1 MSPPRQALILVASPQ
16 AHKSVSHSLG
26 TTLSLELSK
35 RSVAAPLA
43 YVSFPKQ
50 SAPSIAALHTLMD
63 ASDIL
68 VFLFPLTLDQPPACL
83 VKVLEDYAWH
93 RKNTAT
99 PRSQAV
105 AAVCHSRFPE
115 AHQNDPALD
124 ILRRF
129 AELEGLGWLG
139 GLALGGSGALAA
151 GKPLSASS
159 FAGRHAVKALEKAA
173 TSLSRGLSVSQK
185 AVRLMRRE
193 PIPARLYTWGLNWF
207 VRRKARQAGT
217 LPRIQAKPYEAS
229 GPGFTEG

>member
-1 MSPPRQALILVASPQ
+1 MNPPRQALILVASPQ

-50 SAPSIAALHTLMD
+50 SAPSIAHLHALMD

-68 VFLFPLTLDQPPACL
+68 IFLFPLTLDQPPACL
-83 VKVLEDYAWH
+83 VKVLEDYSSH
-93 RKNTAT
+93 RRAQ
-99 PRSQAV
+99 PLDRQQVVV
-105 AAVCHSRFPE
+105 AICHSRFPE
-115 AHQNDPALD
+115 AHQNDPALA
-124 ILRRF
+124 IMRRF

-139 GLALGGSGALAA
+139 GLALGGNSALPA

-159 FAGRHAVKALEKAA
+159 FAGHHALKALEKAA
-173 TSLSRGLSVSQK
+173 TSLSRGLPVSQK

-207 VRRKARQAGT
+207 VRQKAKKAGT
-217 LPRIQAKPYEAS
+217 LPRIQARPYEVPSAD
-229 GPGFTEG
+229 